1 MNYKEFLQYIDE
13 LDIEVYREW
22 PDGWEEALW
31 SPELPV
37 GVVRIYSG
45 SFSDGKRKS
54 AYFAHPVALR
64 KILISELRKSR
75 EALRES
81 IELCGIDEDVSEL
94 YFADYA
100 KHNSNVCMIL
110 SLLFGHDV
118 RDIEMNHSLYWD
130 LLDLVSQ
137 EL

>member
-1 MNYKEFLQYIDE
+1 MNYKDFLQYINE
-13 LDIEVYREW
+13 WDIEVYREW
-22 PDGWEEALW
+22 PDGWIKSLW
-31 SPELPV
+31 SHELPA
-37 GVVRIYSG
+37 GIVRIYIG

-54 AYFAHPVALR
+54 AYYVEPEVLR
-64 KILISELRKSR
+64 KILMYELKKSQ

-81 IELCGIDEDVSEL
+81 SELCCIDEDVSEL

-100 KHNSNVCMIL
+100 RHNSNVCVML
-110 SLLFGHDV
+110 SLLFGYDV